1 MTMHEPRP
9 VNAGTD
15 ARATSPADIIERF
28 ARYLGDRDLEALVGL
43 YEPGAAFEVEPGTL
57 VHGHGAIREALARFL
72 ALEPTITGEIQKVV
86 EADGT
91 ALVVNKWR
99 LEGTGPDGAPIR
111 MGGLSADVMRR
122 RPDGSWRMLIDD
134 PWGGGGRPR

>member
-1 MTMHEPRP
+1 MTTQKERP
-9 VNAGTD
+9 VKTGTD
-15 ARATSPADIIERF
+15 TRATSPRDVIERF
-28 ARYLGDRDLEALVGL
+28 ERYLGDRDVEALVGL
-43 YEPGAAFEVEPGTL
+43 YEPDAAFEAEPGTV
-57 VHGHGAIREALARFL
+57 VHGHGAIRQALARFL

-99 LEGTGPDGAPIR
+99 LEGTGPDGAPIQ

-122 RPDGSWRMLIDD
+122 RPDRSWRMLIDD
-134 PWGGGGRPR
+134 PWGGGV

>member
-1 MTMHEPRP
+1 MTTQEERP
-9 VNAGTD
+9 VSTGTD
-15 ARATSPADIIERF
+15 SRASSPRDIIQLFE
-28 ARYLGDRDLEALVGL
+28 RYLGDSDLEALVGL
-43 YEPGAAFEVEPGTL
+43 YEPDAAFEAEPGAV

-72 ALEPTITGEIQKVV
+72 ALEPTITGKIQKVV

-134 PWGGGGRPR
+134 PWSGGA

>member
-1 MTMHEPRP
+1 MKTQEEPP
-9 VNAGTD
+9 VKTGTD
-15 ARATSPADIIERF
+15 TRPTSPRDVIERF
-28 ARYLGDRDLEALVGL
+28 ERYLGDRDVEALVAL
-43 YEPGAAFEVEPGTL
+43 YEPHAAFEAEPGTV
-57 VHGHGAIREALARFL
+57 VHGHGAIRQALARFVGL
-72 ALEPTITGEIQKVV
+72 DPTITGQIQKVV

-99 LEGTGPDGAPIR
+99 LEGTGPDGAPIQ

-134 PWGGGGRPR
+134 PWGGGA

>member
-1 MTMHEPRP
+1 MKT
-9 VNAGTD
+9 ATD
-15 ARATSPADIIERF
+15 TRATSPRDVIERF

-43 YEPGAAFEVEPGTL
+43 YEPDAAFEAEPGTV
-57 VHGHGAIREALARFL
+57 VHGHGAIRQALARFL

-99 LEGTGPDGAPIR
+99 LGGTGPDGAPIE

-122 RPDGSWRMLIDD
+122 RPDGSWRVLIDD
-134 PWGGGGRPR
+134 PWGGGA

>member
-1 MTMHEPRP
+1 MTTHEQRP
-9 VNAGTD
+9 VSEGTD
-15 ARATSPADIIERF
+15 TRATSPREIIERF
-28 ARYLGDRDLEALVGL
+28 ARYLGDRDMEALVGL
-43 YEPGAAFEVEPGTL
+43 YEPDAAFEAEPGN
-57 VHGHGAIREALARFL
+57 VVQGHGAIREALARFL

-86 EADGT
+86 EADGI

-99 LEGTGPDGAPIR
+99 LEGTGPDGAVIH

-134 PWGGGGRPR
+134 PWGGGA

>member
-1 MTMHEPRP
+1 MTTQEERP
-9 VNAGTD
+9 VTTGTYS
-15 ARATSPADIIERF
+15 RASSPRDIIRLFE
-28 ARYLGDRDLEALVGL
+28 RYLGDRDLEALVGL
-43 YEPGAAFEVEPGTL
+43 YEPDAAFEAEPGTV

-72 ALEPTITGEIQKVV
+72 ALEPTITGKIQKVV
-86 EADGT
+86 EVDGT

-99 LEGTGPDGAPIR
+99 LEGTGPDGAPIQ

-134 PWGGGGRPR
+134 PWGGGA

>member
-1 MTMHEPRP
+1 MTIQEERP
-9 VNAGTD
+9 VKTGADT
-15 ARATSPADIIERF
+15 RATSPQEIIVRF
-28 ARYLGDRDLEALVGL
+28 ERYLGDRDLEALVGL
-43 YEPGAAFEVEPGTL
+43 YEPDAAFEVEPGTL

-86 EADGT
+86 EVDGT

-134 PWGGGGRPR
+134 PWGGGA

>member
-1 MTMHEPRP
+1 MTTHEQRP

-15 ARATSPADIIERF
+15 AKATSPRDIIERF

-43 YEPGAAFEVEPGTL
+43 YEPGAAFEVEPGTV
-57 VHGHGAIREALARFL
+57 VHGRGAIREALARFL

-91 ALVVNKWR
+91 ALVVNQWR
-99 LEGTGPDGAPIR
+99 LEGTGPDCAPIR
-111 MGGLSADVMRR
+111 LGGLSAVVMRR
-122 RPDGSWRMLIDD
+122 RPDGSWGMLIDD